1 MNPRLFGCDIS
12 ISNDILIVGCPSVG
26 NKGCLYTYKVPCN
39 PSRIRNDRDGDAG
52 QVIFPHNGHSDDGF
66 GISCKITSI
75 SSNEYYVIIGAHRK
89 FNNGIASG
97 SAYIYKTTDYG
108 KNWTFVTEL
117 QPTAKSHNSMFGSSV
132 DINQNIAVVGSYA
145 DNTEGWR
152 TGSVSIFSK
161 NSNDNWNLVNCIRP
175 SYFSHRPVPNSN
187 LSSLYFGFSVSISN
201 NFIAIGA
208 PTDKANGS
216 VYLLHSEKGWDNIAN
231 IDSYCLKGENKF
243 GFSVETKHNK
253 IIVGSPGENGLP
265 GKAFIY
271 DMSSMFDIKSG
282 FVPASNKIPFETINT
297 KSKSSKALFGR
308 SVTLNDKYAVVSG
321 FGKTEESN
329 YVGSAFLY
337 SHNVYSDQK
346 DVDSIACLRDSEST
360 ELFGHSVSIHNN
372 IIAIGDPTADKV
384 HIYYTGTLV
393 GGYLKKWYP
402 SSIMFSPPSSVYIEL
417 H

>member
-1 MNPRLFGCDIS
+1 
-12 ISNDILIVGCPSVG
+12 
-26 NKGCLYTYKVPCN
+26 
-39 PSRIRNDRDGDAG
+39 
-52 QVIFPHNGHSDDGF
+52 
-66 GISCKITSI
+66 
-75 SSNEYYVIIGAHRK
+75 
-89 FNNGIASG
+89 
-97 SAYIYKTTDYG
+97 
-108 KNWTFVTEL
+108 
-117 QPTAKSHNSMFGSSV
+117 
-132 DINQNIAVVGSYA
+132 
-145 DNTEGWR
+145 
-152 TGSVSIFSK
+152 
-161 NSNDNWNLVNCIRP
+161 
-175 SYFSHRPVPNSN
+175 
-187 LSSLYFGFSVSISN
+187 
-201 NFIAIGA
+201 
-208 PTDKANGS
+208 
-216 VYLLHSEKGWDNIAN
+216 
-231 IDSYCLKGENKF
+231 
-243 GFSVETKHNK
+243 
-253 IIVGSPGENGLP
+253 
-265 GKAFIY
+265 
-271 DMSSMFDIKSG
+271 MFDIKSG

-337 SHNVYSDQK
+337 SHNVYNDQK